1 MEYRN
6 HYVLGSFEVSHDNKT
21 LVVGNGEELSDYI
34 DTLQKS
40 NFEVAYV
47 PAGMEHRPDLISYA
61 FYGTVTKDWLIMMY
75 NNLSD
80 PFQSLNVGDRILIP
94 VL

>member
-6 HYVLGSFEVSHDNKT
+6 HYVLGTNTVTHEGKTFPVSN
-21 LVVGNGEELSDYI
+21 LEELSKYI
-34 DTLQKS
+34 SNLQS
-40 NFEVAYV
+40 SEFNVAYV

-80 PFQSLNVGDRILIP
+80 PFQSLNVGDRILLPI
-94 VL
+94 L